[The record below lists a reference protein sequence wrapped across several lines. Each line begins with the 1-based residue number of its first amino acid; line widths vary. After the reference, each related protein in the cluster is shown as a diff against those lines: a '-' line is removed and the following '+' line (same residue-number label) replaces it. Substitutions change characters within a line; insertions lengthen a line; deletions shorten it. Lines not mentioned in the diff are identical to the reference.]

1 MKRANYIVAADAL
14 DDWRDDLLTGKPP
27 VLYRVAESG
36 PLAEIEIGPKLIT
49 LFGGAPGAGKTAFV
63 MQGCLESLR
72 LNPSLRAVVC
82 NVEMPAE
89 SLLERQLSRLSG
101 VPLNAIR
108 HRRIEAEHAE
118 RIDAGFAMLAE
129 VVDRLAFVR
138 PPFDLANVAAVAD
151 AFAPLSSGDGTMIVL
166 DYLQRIGVPGGNHG
180 GDQRGTIEAAM
191 NFIRQFADAGAAVV
205 AVAAVGR
212 QRDSKGR
219 SGYSPDAMNLG
230 SFRGTSELEF
240 GADSAFILTAGD
252 DDAEPNRR
260 VLRHLK
266 ARHGELA
273 DIVMTFDGG
282 TQRFDAEDYTTRDPL
297 GLSAALAALWD
308 DADADGSGF
317 DG

>member
-1 MKRANYIVAADAL
+1 MKKPNYIVAADAL
-14 DDWRDDLLTGKPP
+14 EDWREDLLTGKPP
-27 VLYRVAESG
+27 TLYRVAESG

-49 LFGGAPGAGKTAFV
+49 LFGGAPGAGKTALV
-63 MQGCLESLR
+63 MQGCFEALR
-72 LNPSLRAVVC
+72 INPTLRCVVC
-82 NVEMPAE
+82 NVEMPPE
-89 SLLERQLSRLSG
+89 VLLERQLSRLSG
-101 VPLNAIR
+101 VPLSAIR

-129 VVDRLAFVR
+129 VVDRLAFTR

-151 AFAPLSSGDGTMIVL
+151 AFAPLSSGGGTLLVL
-166 DYLQRIGVPGGNHG
+166 DYLQRINVPGHG
-180 GDQRGTIEAAM
+180 GDQRTAIDAAM
-191 NFIRQFADAGAAVV
+191 GFVRQFADAGAAVV

-212 QRDSKGR
+212 QKDSRGR
-219 SGYSPDAMNLG
+219 SGYAAESMNQG
-230 SFRGTSELEF
+230 SFRGSSELEF

-266 ARHGELA
+266 ARHGELC
-273 DIVMTFDGG
+273 DIELTFDGS
-282 TQRFDAEDYTTRDPL
+282 TQRFDAEDYERRDPT

-308 DADADGSGF
+308 TDTDGGGF